1 MPYLFLVPAV
11 LLAALSSLRL
21 CRLAAASDPLP
32 GLGPEALLL
41 PPGASAPS
49 TPSESFLREL
59 RPSAPRPPAPVE
71 AAYLAGGPRRVV
83 DVTLIDMTGRG
94 LLHLAHTGWTSVARP
109 LPDTE
114 LESEVLAALGPEGQR
129 RTDEVRGEVA
139 AGPAVAALARSLA
152 DLGLAVPPGARAALA
167 EAVAGVRFA
176 FLATLGLGATALA
189 LIGARDLVSGAHE
202 GLLTPA
208 AWFVLP
214 LVLTGGTLLMAR
226 AEFAPV
232 TPWAAPAGQELLHAL
247 RPRRRAL
254 HHAADPL
261 SAVVLRGPAAIRDPR
276 LRAAL
281 TVRPRTRQGRG
292 ETPRP

>member
-21 CRLAAASDPLP
+21 CRLAAASDPFP
-32 GLGPEALLL
+32 GPGPEAL
-41 PPGASAPS
+41 PHDASAPS
-49 TPSESFLREL
+49 TPPEPLPPALPSSELL
-59 RPSAPRPPAPVE
+59 ASAPLPPAPRGPAPVE

-109 LPDTE
+109 HPDSE

-152 DLGLAVPPGARAALA
+152 DVGLAVPPGARAALA

-176 FLATLGLGATALA
+176 LVASGALLVTALA
-189 LIGARDLVSGAHE
+189 VLGARNLLTGAHE
-202 GLLTPA
+202 SLLLPA

-214 LVLTGGTLLMAR
+214 MILSGGTLLMAR
-226 AEFAPV
+226 AEFHPI
-232 TPWAAPAGQELLHAL
+232 TPWAAPAGQDVLRAL
-247 RPRRRAL
+247 RPRRRRL
-254 HHAADPL
+254 RRVADPL
-261 SAVVLRGPAAIRDPR
+261 LAIVLRGPSAIHDPR

-281 TVRPRTRQGRG
+281 TVRPR
-292 ETPRP
+292 ED